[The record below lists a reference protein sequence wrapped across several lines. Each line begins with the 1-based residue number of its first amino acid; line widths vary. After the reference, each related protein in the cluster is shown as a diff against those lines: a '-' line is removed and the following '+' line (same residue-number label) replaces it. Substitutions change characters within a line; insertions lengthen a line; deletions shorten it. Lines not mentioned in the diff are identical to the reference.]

1 MESTPV
7 STTPGSMVKHGGGIA
22 NAKANPVL
30 RSQPGEDGEDLLLC
44 KESKDTEFDLGTGI
58 FVR

>member
-1 MESTPV
+1 V